1 MSLAEYRILSAENRE
16 VQDTNGG
23 DEWIVVYEIPAE
35 KLTAERP
42 NFRRSVDNVL
52 PESEASDPFPPHI
65 HYSSISPVDSETYA
79 VKCIYRRPTPGSLL
93 RPGRGIV
100 RVQSYTT
107 TRMKT
112 VETTSDIDIP
122 KDVLDDADLTYTDV
136 TTAYGGSFRDLVIVF
151 GGNLANPNQYE
162 TEREYQQARDK
173 YDKLQE
179 TIIREEAEKR
189 TRDYFPTVQVPE
201 VSERLRLV
209 VQTCD
214 WWSEFFPAIT
224 RADAWVGTAGELTI
238 KDFSTVNAKCSGITI
253 SLRSQDTSLV
263 DCEYTFD
270 IRQDTWPVEGDVPV
284 VTWKVTRRGTS
295 IIVRQAPL
303 NIDTDVATKLG
314 SDFTA
319 LDDYF
324 DWWPTAKQ
332 ANFRSAHST
341 EIVDFT

>member
-35 KLTAERP
+35 NLTAERP

-93 RPGRGIV
+93 RPGRGTV

-107 TRMKT
+107 TRMRT
-112 VETTSDIDIP
+112 VETTGEIDIT
-122 KDVLDDADLTYTDV
+122 KDVLDDAELDYKDV
-136 TTAYGGSFRDLVIVF
+136 TSVYGGSMRDIILVF
-151 GGNLANPNQYE
+151 GGNLANRSQYK
-162 TEREYQQARDK
+162 TDQEYQQARDK
-173 YDKLQE
+173 YDALQK
-179 TIIREEAEKR
+179 TIIQEEAEKR

-201 VSERLRLV
+201 VSERLRVV

-224 RADAWVGTAGELTI
+224 RAGAWVGTAGSLKI
-238 KDFSTVNAKCSGITI
+238 KDFSTLNAKCSGIKV
-253 SLRSQDTSLV
+253 SLRDQDTTLV

-270 IRQDTWPVEGDVPV
+270 IRRDAWPVEGQGPR
-284 VTWKVTRRGTS
+284 VTWKVSRIGTS
-295 IIVRQAPL
+295 ISVRQLPL
-303 NIDTDVATKLG
+303 NVETDVASSLG
-314 SDFTA
+314 GDFTA